1 MELAFAS
8 EMIEWRGPAPFYF
21 IPVPKTQSLQIKSF
35 ASSIS
40 YGWGVLYT
48 YATIANTTW
57 ETALMPKDGLYLLPI
72 KKEIRLKLMLAAG
85 QEIQVQL
92 AFDL

>member
-48 YATIANTTW
+48 YSTVANTTW
-57 ETALMPKDGLYLLPI
+57 ETALMPKDGRYLLPI
-72 KKEIRLKLMLAAG
+72 KKEIRLKLKLEAG
-85 QEIQVQL
+85 QEIQVRL

>member
-48 YATIANTTW
+48 YSTVANTTW
-57 ETALMPKDGLYLLPI
+57 KTALMPKDGLYLLPI